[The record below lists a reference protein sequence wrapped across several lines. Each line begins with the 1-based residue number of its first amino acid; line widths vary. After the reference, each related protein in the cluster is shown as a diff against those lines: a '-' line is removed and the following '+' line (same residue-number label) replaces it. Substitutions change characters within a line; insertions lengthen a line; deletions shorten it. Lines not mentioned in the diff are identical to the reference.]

1 MGFSCGIVGMP
12 NVGKSTIFNALSK
25 AQNAESANYPFCT
38 IDPNR
43 GIVPVPDERLD
54 FIVQHVRP
62 RSVVPTTVEF
72 VDIAGLVRGA
82 SKGEG
87 LGNQFLMHIRQVDA
101 IVHVVRC
108 FEDENI
114 THVEGNVNP
123 LRDISIIQTEL
134 MIADMDVLERAL
146 VRAQKAAKSGDAAL
160 KRKTEV
166 LTALTEHVSNGRPL
180 KEILDANPAYH
191 DEIREYQL
199 LTDKPVLYVANVAE
213 EDIISGN
220 AHVEEVRKVAVK
232 ENAKVISICG
242 KIECDIL
249 ELGDDEAGE
258 YLAGLG
264 LKRSGLETLIL
275 EGYDLLGLV
284 TFFTAGEKEARA
296 WTIEKNTTAQKA
308 AGKIHSDIER
318 GFIRAEVVSY
328 KDFAELKSLT
338 AAKEKGKMR
347 LEGKEYI
354 VQDGDIIYFRHNV

>member
-25 AQNAESANYPFCT
+25 AQIAESANYPFCT
-38 IDPNR
+38 IDPNK
-43 GIVPVPDERLD
+43 GVVPVPDSRLD
-54 FIVQHVRP
+54 FIVKYVNP
-62 RSVVPTTVEF
+62 RSVVHTTVEF

-82 SKGEG
+82 GKGEG

-108 FEDENI
+108 FEDENVA
-114 THVEGNVNP
+114 HVEGSVDP
-123 LRDISIIQTEL
+123 LRDISIIQNEL
-134 MIADMDVLERAL
+134 MISDIDVLERAL
-146 VRAQKAAKSGDAAL
+146 ERARKASKGGGAAL
-160 KRKTEV
+160 KRKADV
-166 LTALTEHVSNGRPL
+166 LAELTEYVSGGKLL
-180 KEILDANPAYH
+180 KDILEISPEYRE
-191 DEIREYQL
+191 EIKEYQL
-199 LTDKPVLYVANVAE
+199 LTDKPVLYAANVSE

-220 AHVEEVRKVAVK
+220 SFTEMVQKAAAK
-232 ENAKVISICG
+232 ENAKYISICG

-249 ELGDDEAGE
+249 ELGSAGGIE

-264 LKRSGLETLIL
+264 LKRSGLEILIY

-296 WTIEKNTTAQKA
+296 WTIKKNTIAREA

-318 GFIRAEVVSY
+318 GFIRAEVVSF
-328 KDFAELKSLT
+328 KDFAELKSLA

-347 LEGKEYI
+347 LEGKEYV